1 MRLLAHLLMKLFVL
15 IVQSSVSYLFEMTI
29 TSSLPVVIGSFVGL
43 IRCLD
48 GTRVSVVK
56 FSHPRSGTAT
66 DPSIYLHILSQQLEN
81 GQIWLDFGANNLGFG
96 TNNIPLR
103 EDFRLSVLL
112 VNLIRN
118 SHFSQP

>member
-1 MRLLAHLLMKLFVL
+1 M
-15 IVQSSVSYLFEMTI
+15 
-29 TSSLPVVIGSFVGL
+29 

-56 FSHPRSGTAT
+56 FSHPWSGTAT

-96 TNNIPLR
+96 TNNIPRGDYL
-103 EDFRLSVLL
+103 
-112 VNLIRN
+112 
-118 SHFSQP
+118 